1 MKKNILKKNGST
13 NKAALTWIGIAAV
26 ITFIAYMPSLQNG
39 FVNWD
44 DPEHIYENINIRSV
58 DINFF
63 VWAFKSVVVGNW
75 LPLTLFSYAI
85 DYSIWGLNPV
95 GYHLTNILLHAINT
109 FLVGVLAMRLLC
121 FKGVEAT
128 MVVFSAFVTAA
139 LFGLHP
145 LHVESVVWVSER
157 KDVLSALFFIMSILF
172 YLSYVSRSSWFFY
185 SASLL
190 SFVFALMSKPMA
202 ITLPAILLILDFY
215 PLERLSGLNKG
226 IKQVMAEK
234 VPFLSLSLL
243 SAIITLWAQ
252 RHAISSFE
260 SLPLISRLYAGARAL
275 VFYLYKI
282 ICPFILAPYY
292 PHPLEIKLL
301 ELEYIGAIVIL
312 CLITVLCLL
321 KIRKMKF
328 LMATWL
334 YYLIT
339 LSPVIGIVQVGAQAA
354 ADRYMYLPSLSLFLL
369 AGVGVAQIARKIGG
383 KMVFAVAYPAVC
395 ALVAVLVFLTVK
407 QTTIWKDSVTLWSHE
422 IEYIGG
428 VNKSKSVPLV
438 IAYYNRAKAYDQI
451 GDTGR
456 AIEDYSRV
464 IFINPEFVNAY
475 NNRGIAYGTIG
486 DFENAIMDFDTALS
500 LNPGDPEATYNRELA
515 RKAMERGF
523 N

>member
-1 MKKNILKKNGST
+1 MTKNILKKDGST
-13 NKAALTWIGIAAV
+13 NKAALAWIGIVAV
-26 ITFIAYMPSLQNG
+26 ITFVVYMPSLQNG

-44 DPEHIYENINIRSV
+44 DPLYVYENHNIR
-58 DINFF
+58 
-63 VWAFKSVVVGNW
+63 AFDLKWLLSAVVVGNW
-75 LPLTLFSYAI
+75 HPLTMLSFAV
-85 DYSIWGLNPV
+85 DYSIWGLNPF

-109 FLVGVLAMRLLC
+109 FLVGVLALRLLC
-121 FKGVEAT
+121 FKDVAAP

-145 LHVESVVWVSER
+145 LHVESAVWVSER
-157 KDVLSALFFIMSILF
+157 KDVLSALFFIMSIFF
-172 YLSYVSRSSWFFY
+172 YLSYVSRPSWLFY

-190 SFVFALMSKPMA
+190 SFVLALMSKPMA

-234 VPFLSLSLL
+234 IPFLLLSSL

-252 RHAISSFE
+252 GHAINSFE
-260 SLPLISRLYAGARAL
+260 SLPFMSRLYTAARAL

-282 ICPFILAPYY
+282 IFPSTLAPYY

-328 LMATWL
+328 LTAAWL

-369 AGVGVAQIARKIGG
+369 AGAGAAQITRKVDR
-383 KMVFAVAYPAVC
+383 KMVFAAVYPAVC
-395 ALVAVLVFLTVK
+395 ALAAVLVFLTVK
-407 QTTIWKDSVTLWSHE
+407 QAAIWKDSITLWSHE
-422 IEYIGG
+422 IEYIGK

-456 AIEDYSRV
+456 AIEDYSRA
-464 IFINPEFVNAY
+464 ISINPEFVNAY

-500 LNPGDPEATYNRELA
+500 LNPGDPEASHNRELA
-515 RKAMERGF
+515 RRAMERGVY
-523 N
+523 